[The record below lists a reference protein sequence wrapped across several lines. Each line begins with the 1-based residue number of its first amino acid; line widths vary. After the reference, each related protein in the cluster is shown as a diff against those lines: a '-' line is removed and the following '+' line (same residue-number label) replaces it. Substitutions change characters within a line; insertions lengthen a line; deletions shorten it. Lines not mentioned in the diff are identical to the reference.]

1 MWKPKPIGGTG
12 LTGLSTTDLERL
24 LRALHRGELRCPIG
38 HAELHM
44 AGLSYL
50 VDRVDALR
58 GLDERGVRAV
68 LVAVLAERRARERE
82 ERPPRDQSGGPSGEP

>member
-1 MWKPKPIGGTG
+1 MMANKHSG

-24 LRALHRGELRCPIG
+24 LRAVHRGELSCPLS
-38 HAELHM
+38 HASLHV

-50 VDRVDALR
+50 VDRVEALQ

-68 LVAVLAERRARERE
+68 LVAVLAERRQQERAAN
-82 ERPPRDQSGGPSGEP
+82 R

>member
-1 MWKPKPIGGTG
+1 MKTAGAG
-12 LTGLSTTDLERL
+12 LTGLTTTDLERL
-24 LRALHRGELRCPIG
+24 LRALHKGELRCPIG

-50 VDRVDALR
+50 VDRIDLLQ

-68 LVAVLAERRARERE
+68 LVAVIAERKRR
-82 ERPPRDQSGGPSGEP
+82 